1 MAIINRMLRKLD
13 DDVSCMQRGLQPDSL
28 AHWYGV
34 VIREARRSAPPHLQD
49 RISVRQDPILPMKF
63 SLDVSRRAVRHLAT
77 AVDDNL
83 ERMPYTTR
91 LYFLRVLEALSGE
104 ADGPPA

>member
-1 MAIINRMLRKLD
+1 MAIIDRMLKKLD

-34 VIREARRSAPPHLQD
+34 VIREARRLAPAHLQD
-49 RISVRQDPILPMKF
+49 KISVRQDPILLMRF
-63 SLDVSRRAVRHLAT
+63 NLDVSKRAVRYLMM

-91 LYFLRVLEALSGE
+91 LYFLRVQEALAGE
-104 ADGPPA
+104 ADRSLA